1 MVFRL
6 RFGPSA
12 LLTTASRFFAVT
24 GGPGIASCRT
34 EHKAEGRPILH
45 TAFCILHSPAAQE
58 WYRPPPAV
66 RPFHRLGLSLHGA
79 SRVLLR
85 PCRFDRG
92 TISPGGEIVNR
103 GFSSTGGHM
112 GPPLRCIW
120 SVHPV
125 GADLR
130 VRPPLLGAHIG
141 APLHSGAPGRSS
153 SWPGGPQARRGDPYP
168 PQRKPDPTGLSAPRN
183 GRGRRVKDAAPY
195 RVRTICRGRCPHRPA
210 AAAAFGGPK
219 AFSFRAGPGVPR
231 NGGLR
236 IIKQN
241 EK

>member
-24 GGPGIASCRT
+24 GGPGIAFCRT

-45 TAFCILHSPAAQE
+45 SAFCILHSPAAQE

-103 GFSSTGGHM
+103 GFSPAGSHM
-112 GPPLRCIW
+112 GPSLRCIW

-130 VRPPLLGAHIG
+130 VRPK
-141 APLHSGAPGRSS
+141 
-153 SWPGGPQARRGDPYP
+153 RGKPTP
-168 PQRKPDPTGLSAPRN
+168 PHPALRATFPPVGEGK
-183 GRGRRVKDAAPY
+183 GRRRVQEAASY
-195 RVRTICRGRCPHRPA
+195 MVCALRRGRCPHRPA
-210 AAAAFGGPK
+210 EGT
-219 AFSFRAGPGVPR
+219 VPYPLWPSAISLSPLS
-231 NGGLR
+231 LR
-236 IIKQN
+236 DISP
-241 EK
+241 